1 MDPQRLLLVD
11 DRIDLRMTTAAI
23 LEDAGYEVIEAGS
36 LKEARA
42 ILGAGSAERSI
53 VAALVDVHLG
63 DESGLDLVPALRQHH
78 PRAAVV
84 LFTGSGAEQELGGAD
99 AMLSKGIHPEEMIAH
114 VASLIAERNR

>member
-1 MDPQRLLLVD
+1 MDAQRLLLVD
-11 DRIDLRMTTAAI
+11 DRIDVRMTTAAI

-42 ILGAGSAERSI
+42 LLGDRSLA
-53 VAALVDVHLG
+53 AALVDVHLG
-63 DESGLDLVPALRQHH
+63 DESGLELVPALRQHH

-99 AMLSKGIHPEEMIAH
+99 AMLSKGIHPDEMIAH
-114 VASLIAERNR
+114 VARLIAERNR